1 MRDQRL
7 ASALATPATASDPTP
22 TPPAPPATAQRAPLR
37 FVAPALPMETAH
49 GF

>member
-7 ASALATPATASDPTP
+7 TESLRPARTASDPTP
-22 TPPAPPATAQRAPLR
+22 TPPAPPATAQRPPLR
-37 FVAPALPMETAH
+37 FVAPTVPMEKAH